1 MSRSISASSSVYRI
15 PVAVDSMTFEDR
27 QSLQLQEIENRM
39 EEQWKRKELEWRQT
53 VEQMREEFLQLYP
66 CHQSGL
72 YDPDVEDAAKVIRRT
87 GGGDVL
93 DIKKFKTVFIEHR
106 QLSYSSGR
114 SSEEEEDD
122 DEEGGQREGQG
133 QGQNE
138 TRNGRAVVING
149 CGEESQQQQ
158 SQQQRKLHLRFD
170 VSGFEPDTIRVL
182 VDSARMTVQARRSET
197 VAPGGDGGGGG
208 GDGGVG
214 GGGTVQLFERR
225 IQKPRQVDQTRIKAY
240 LSTDCV
246 LVVEA
251 PLTLRN
257 QGNARGRMSHS
268 VSHTSRRSRV
278 SRSSHGSRSPS
289 SGSPG
294 TPSNRGGGD
303 KPGVPVFRKD
313 EKGVKR
319 LHLVVELG
327 APFTPDDVIVQVLKE
342 NKIQVLAKHKVKTDD
357 RLLKSKFLKEYDLSE
372 SIETYSLQ
380 GGLTPEGLLI
390 VKALAKGQAEEKT

>member
-1 MSRSISASSSVYRI
+1 MSGSITASSSVYRI
-15 PVAVDSMTFEDR
+15 PVAVDSLTFEGR
-27 QSLQLQEIENRM
+27 QSLQLQEIEHRM

-53 VEQMREEFLQLYP
+53 VEKMREEFLQLYP
-66 CHQSGL
+66 CDQSGL
-72 YDPDVEDAAKVIRRT
+72 FDPDVEDEAKVIRRT

-93 DIKKFKTVFIEHR
+93 DIKKFKTVFIETR
-106 QLSYSSGR
+106 PLSYSSGR
-114 SSEEEEDD
+114 SSDEEEDN
-122 DEEGGQREGQG
+122 DEEGGQGEGHG

-138 TRNGRAVVING
+138 ARDGRVVIING
-149 CGEESQQQQ
+149 CGEESQQP
-158 SQQQRKLHLRFD
+158 QRKLHLRFD
-170 VSGFEPDTIRVL
+170 VSGFEPKTIRVS
-182 VDSARMTVQARRSET
+182 VDSARITVQARRGET
-197 VAPGGDGGGGG
+197 VAPVGEGGGGG
-208 GDGGVG
+208 GGVG
-214 GGGTVQLFERR
+214 TVKHQLFERK
-225 IQKPRQVDQTRIKAY
+225 IQKPRQVDHTRIKAY
-240 LSTDCV
+240 LSTDGI

-257 QGNARGRMSHS
+257 HRNVRGRMTHS

-294 TPSNRGGGD
+294 TPSSRGE
-303 KPGVPVFRKD
+303 KPGVPVFKKD

-327 APFTPDDVIVQVLKE
+327 SPFTPDDVIVQVLKE

-357 RLLKSKFLKEYDLSE
+357 RLNKTKFLKEYDLSE

-380 GGLTPEGLLI
+380 GGLTPEGRLI
-390 VKALAKGQAEEKT
+390 VKALAKGQSEENT